1 MSYSL
6 VAAPVDTTSA
16 FSGAFLVTD
25 GQALADA
32 IQSGNWVEGGIAGFS
47 AAMDT
52 VAAVMDPIGTL
63 IANGLGWLLDHIEP
77 LKGWL
82 NDLTGNAAGVQAFAA
97 TWNNVGARMNE
108 LGVTAQNRLADLDGL
123 SGETI
128 TAYTAHVQ
136 GLSQHLTTSGQWAG
150 AISTGLSMASSLVQM
165 THDLVRDAISQI
177 VGMAISAA
185 ITAVATVGLATPV
198 IAAQV
203 GSRVS
208 ALVPRIS
215 KTITTVVNAFTK
227 LRGLVE
233 ELSSMAGKALQFLT
247 KWVGGGK
254 GSSAVHATET
264 AAETLVR
271 HPTQL
276 DVDFT
281 YNPKHSR
288 PEWDRQITNAQDV
301 LDNTTF
307 ETWLQRRDE
316 FTGDRSSAVKA
327 EQAAVREVAL
337 SDAIAQ
343 RVRSGMPYDEAEQAA
358 LEWMKSQHAIHRL
371 DAVAGG
377 DPLDFDGV
385 GDAAVNSSIGSQW
398 RSRVPDLEQ
407 AVRDI
412 AATMTPE
419 QLRNTLLNVKLGG

>member
-1 MSYSL
+1 MSTSL

-16 FSGAFLVTD
+16 FSGAFIVTD

-32 IQSGNWVEGGIAGFS
+32 IRSGNWVEGGIAGFS

-82 NDLTGNAAGVQAFAA
+82 NDLTGNAAEVQAFAA
-97 TWNNVGARMNE
+97 TWSNVGARMSE

-136 GLSQHLTTSGQWAG
+136 GLSQHLRTSGQWAG

-227 LRGLVE
+227 LRGLVD
-233 ELSSMAGKALQFLT
+233 ELSGMAGKALQFLT
-247 KWVGGGK
+247 KWAGGNK
-254 GSSAVHATET
+254 GSSTVHAAET
-264 AAETLVR
+264 AAESLVR

-276 DVDFT
+276 NVDFT

-327 EQAAVREVAL
+327 EQAAVRE
-337 SDAIAQ
+337 
-343 RVRSGMPYDEAEQAA
+343 AA
-358 LEWMKSQHAIHRL
+358 LIDKIDELQDQGRTASQAKQEAAEWLETQHAIHRL
-371 DAVAGG
+371 DSVAGG

-385 GDAAVNSSIGSQW
+385 GDAAVNSSVGSQW
-398 RSRVPDLEQ
+398 RTRVPVLESEIREL
-407 AVRDI
+407 ASG
-412 AATMTPE
+412 MTPQ
-419 QLRNTLLNVKLGG
+419 QLRDTLLNVKLRG

>member
-1 MSYSL
+1 MSNSL

-16 FSGAFLVTD
+16 FSGAFLITD

-82 NDLTGNAAGVQAFAA
+82 NDLTGNAAEVQAFAA
-97 TWNNVGARMNE
+97 TWSNVGARMSE

-227 LRGLVE
+227 LRGLVD
-233 ELSSMAGKALQFLT
+233 ELSGMAGKALQFLT
-247 KWVGGGK
+247 KWAGGNN
-254 GSSAVHATET
+254 GSSTVHAAET
-264 AAETLVR
+264 AAESLVR

-276 DVDFT
+276 DVTFT

-316 FTGDRSSAVKA
+316 FTGDRT
-327 EQAAVREVAL
+327 REVLNMQAEVRARAYDDKVDEL
-337 SDAIAQ
+337 LDTADSLEEAQ
-343 RVRSGMPYDEAEQAA
+343 RQAQ
-358 LEWMKSQHAIHRL
+358 EWMKTQHAIHKL
-371 DAVAGG
+371 DAVGGG
-377 DPLDFDGV
+377 DPLSFDGV
-385 GDAAVNSSIGSQW
+385 GDARVNSSIGSQW
-398 RSRVPDLEQ
+398 QHRIGPLED
-407 AVRDI
+407 DI
-412 AATMTPE
+412 RRIASEMTPE
-419 QLRNTLLNVKLGG
+419 QLARTLLNIRVNG